1 MAILKYTAVHTTP
14 KAHLKYILNPN
25 KNEDLKYA
33 TALNTSTDYELAFED
48 FKEIYEHFS
57 GEKFN
62 IPENSGGKKHVLIHS
77 YIQSFNDDISPY
89 IAHMIGVN
97 WAREMFGENRPVIIS
112 THVNTGHVHNHIAVC
127 PYDLDGKRWLANK
140 KMLSLGR
147 HISDKIVKARGFS
160 VIENPRCK
168 NTLSYAEWLAQN
180 NGTSWKTKM
189 ADDIDR
195 FIVSKD
201 VTDINSLIIKMKNS
215 GYVFS
220 DENKM
225 IAKPKNVKYG
235 CRLERLGIGYS
246 REMLQAR
253 IENKSLE
260 MTGKKISRY
269 RGWQIDIAV
278 CFKHTQ
284 HDFYRIKEDN
294 NYKNP
299 YEELKHN
306 AALLTFLCDNKIR
319 SEKELT
325 DYVNYLDKREK
336 ELSEIVKC
344 NNMGGVYNENA
355 FEIAEKNRERNK
367 AELERISAEKRI
379 AAANYQTYLAHKE
392 SDYDRLLKQE
402 KIKREIE
409 LYRQGYEI
417 SADGKPYKDFKE
429 TVLRM
434 AKWAEMVQEKAVR
447 SKLQERHYR
456 SR

>member
-1 MAILKYTAVHTTP
+1 
-14 KAHLKYILNPN
+14 
-25 KNEDLKYA
+25 
-33 TALNTSTDYELAFED
+33 
-48 FKEIYEHFS
+48 
-57 GEKFN
+57 
-62 IPENSGGKKHVLIHS
+62 
-77 YIQSFNDDISPY
+77 
-89 IAHMIGVN
+89 
-97 WAREMFGENRPVIIS
+97 
-112 THVNTGHVHNHIAVC
+112 
-127 PYDLDGKRWLANK
+127 
-140 KMLSLGR
+140 
-147 HISDKIVKARGFS
+147 
-160 VIENPRCK
+160 
-168 NTLSYAEWLAQN
+168 
-180 NGTSWKTKM
+180 M

-195 FIVSKD
+195 FITSKD
-201 VTDINSLIIKMKNS
+201 VTDINSLILKMKSS

-253 IENKSLE
+253 IENKTLE
-260 MTGKKISRY
+260 MTGRKISRY

-294 NYKNP
+294 NCKNS

-306 AALLTFLCDNKIR
+306 VALLTFLCDNNIR
-319 SEKELT
+319 SEKEFT
-325 DYVNYLDKREK
+325 DYVNYLDNREK
-336 ELSEIVKC
+336 ELSETVKY
-344 NNMGGVYNENA
+344 NNMGGIYNANA
-355 FEIAEKNRERNK
+355 FEIAEKNCERNK
-367 AELERISAEKRI
+367 AELEKISAEKRI
-379 AAANYQTYLAHKE
+379 AAANYQTYLANKE

-402 KIKREIE
+402 KIKRKIE

-434 AKWAEMVQEKAVR
+434 AKWAEMVQEKAAR